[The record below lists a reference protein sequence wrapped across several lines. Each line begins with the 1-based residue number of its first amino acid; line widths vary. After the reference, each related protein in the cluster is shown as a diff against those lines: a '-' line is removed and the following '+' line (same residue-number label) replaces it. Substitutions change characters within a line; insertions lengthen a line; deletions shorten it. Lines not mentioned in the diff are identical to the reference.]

1 MELQTTELQKVM
13 HDFTFHL
20 GETVRVFWPRL
31 DEWIVGK
38 IQKVMT
44 ASVEVA
50 YEEED
55 TYSVHRLRTTK
66 IEKSSL
72 E

>member
-1 MELQTTELQKVM
+1 M

-38 IQKVMT
+38 IRKVMT

-66 IEKSSL
+66 IEKISL